1 MLIQKLHAALYPGES
16 PAVAATGAKLFSR
29 QGHWDGGSTL
39 HCVAMALALLGSI
52 ADPVWLPYHENGA
65 ERTVWDHAWQ
75 HYLHGLTLSELA
87 SFIAELNIGV
97 RPVLRDGSTTSIL
110 RFCEKELAAGNPV
123 IVGWNQPHPVSAH
136 AALVV
141 GIEGRQNRRAFEPYS
156 LLLLDPAG
164 DAPALACFNA
174 RLDRHGDD
182 GVIYRSSNAARVI
195 GLRGVVSIG
204 AIATGDTATAA

>member
-1 MLIQKLHAALYPGES
+1 MLIQKFHAALYPGES

-29 QGHWDGGSTL
+29 QGHWDGGSAL
-39 HCVAMALALLGSI
+39 HCVAMALALLGRI
-52 ADPVWLPYHENGA
+52 DDPVWLPYHDDGA
-65 ERTVWDHAWQ
+65 ERTVWDHAWP

-97 RPVLRDGSTTSIL
+97 RPVLRDGSATSIL
-110 RFCEKELAAGNPV
+110 RFSEKELAAGNPV
-123 IVGWNQPHPVSAH
+123 IVGWNQPHPVNAH

-141 GIEGRQNRRAFEPYS
+141 GVEGRQNGRTFEPHS

-164 DAPALACFNA
+164 DAPVLSGFNA

-182 GVIYRSSNAARVI
+182 GVIYRSSSAARAI
-195 GLRGVVSIG
+195 CLNGAVSIG
-204 AIATGDTATAA
+204 TIATGGMTAAA

>member
-1 MLIQKLHAALYPGES
+1 MLIQKFHAALYPGES

-39 HCVAMALALLGSI
+39 HCVAMALALLGKI
-52 ADPVWLPYHENGA
+52 EDPVWLPYHEDGA
-65 ERTVWDHAWQ
+65 ERAVWDHAWP

-97 RPVLRDGSTTSIL
+97 RPVLRGGSVASIL
-110 RFCEKELAAGNPV
+110 RFSERELGAGNPV
-123 IVGWNQPHPVSAH
+123 IVGWTQPHPVSAH

-141 GIEGRQNRRAFEPYS
+141 GVEGRQNGRSFDAHS
-156 LLLLDPAG
+156 LLLLDPAC
-164 DAPALACFNA
+164 DAPALAGFNA

-182 GVIYRSSNAARVI
+182 GVIYRSSNAARAI
-195 GLRGVVSIG
+195 CLKGAVSIG
-204 AIATGDTATAA
+204 TIATSDTVNAA

>member
-1 MLIQKLHAALYPGES
+1 MLIQKFHAALYPGES
-16 PAVAATGAKLFSR
+16 PAVATTGAKLFSR

-39 HCVAMALALLGSI
+39 HCVAMALALLGKI
-52 ADPVWLPYHENGA
+52 DDPVWLPYHDEGA
-65 ERTVWDHAWQ
+65 ERTVWDHAWP

-97 RPVLRDGSTTSIL
+97 RPVQRDGSGASIL
-110 RFCEKELAAGNPV
+110 RFSERELAAGNPV

-141 GIEGRQNRRAFEPYS
+141 GVEGRQNGRTFEPHS

-164 DAPALACFNA
+164 DAPALAGFNA

-182 GVIYRSSNAARVI
+182 GVIYRSSYAARAI
-195 GLRGVVSIG
+195 CLKGAVSIG